1 MEAQLQE
8 LLDKI
13 KEDGV
18 KEAERKAA
26 RIIKE
31 AEDKAAALVAQARTE
46 AEKIA
51 GEAEDK
57 AAQTAVRGEESLKQA
72 GRDLL
77 LKMRERITR
86 LFDDLLRRELR
97 GALDGNLL
105 PELAVK
111 AVDAFRASGGNGL
124 ELQVSAKDTERL
136 EKHLRGAL
144 SAELAKSVV
153 ITPLD
158 SIDAGFRVGEKDG
171 TVFYDITDAGL
182 SEILGAFVNPRLA
195 RIIQEAAGLKGD
207 TK

>member
-1 MEAQLQE
+1 MEAHLQE

-46 AEKIA
+46 AEKTA
-51 GEAEDK
+51 GEADAK
-57 AAQTAVRGEESLKQA
+57 AAQTAARGEEALKQA

-77 LKMRERITR
+77 LKMRERIAR

-97 GALDGNLL
+97 SALDGNLL
-105 PELAVK
+105 PELADK
-111 AVDAFRASGGNGL
+111 AVAAFQASGGKGQ
-124 ELQVSAKDTERL
+124 ELQVSAKDAERL
-136 EKHLRGAL
+136 EKHLRAAL
-144 SAELAKSVV
+144 GAELAKGIV

-158 SIDAGFRVGEKDG
+158 SVDAGFRVGEKDG
-171 TVFYDITDAGL
+171 TVFHDITDAGL
-182 SEILGAFVNPRLA
+182 AEILGAFVNPRLA
-195 RIIQEAAGLKGD
+195 LIIQEAVGLKGGNQ
-207 TK
+207 